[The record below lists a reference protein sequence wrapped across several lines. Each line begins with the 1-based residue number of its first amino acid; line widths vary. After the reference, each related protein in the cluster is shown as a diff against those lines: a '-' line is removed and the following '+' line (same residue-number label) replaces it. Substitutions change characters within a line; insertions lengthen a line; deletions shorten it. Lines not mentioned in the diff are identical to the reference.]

1 MGNPKSISHLL
12 GGLIMKSCDLPDT
25 QNNLDTRQIIIDRVG
40 IKDIAHPI
48 TYVDRDGN
56 KSPTVGNFTM
66 TVTLPENVKG
76 THMSRFIQILNE
88 GPCEFNSGNFSKII
102 EKVRDRLESD
112 TAHITLD
119 FPFFR
124 KKTAPSSGV
133 ESLMDYQV
141 TLDGSLEKG
150 KTEVMIKVVVPVT
163 SLCPCSKSISKYGA
177 HNQRSHITI
186 KARATVGKTLYLE
199 DLIDLAE
206 KKASCELYA
215 ILKREDEKVV
225 TERAYDNPAF
235 VEDLVRDIAVALN
248 ANDNISYYSLES
260 ENFESIHNHSAYAL
274 IENQK

>member
-1 MGNPKSISHLL
+1 
-12 GGLIMKSCDLPDT
+12 
-25 QNNLDTRQIIIDRVG
+25 
-40 IKDIAHPI
+40 
-48 TYVDRDGN
+48 
-56 KSPTVGNFTM
+56 
-66 TVTLPENVKG
+66 
-76 THMSRFIQILNE
+76 MSRFIEILND
-88 GPCEFNSGNFSKII
+88 GPCEFNSGNFDKII
-102 EKVRDRLESD
+102 NKVREKLESD

-124 KKTAPSSGV
+124 KKAAPSSGV
-133 ESLMDYQV
+133 ESMMDYQV
-141 TLDGSLEKG
+141 TLYGVLDKG
-150 KTEVMIKVVVPVT
+150 ESEVMMKVVVPVT

-186 KARATVGKTLYLE
+186 KAKVTKGKTLYIE

-206 KKASCELYA
+206 RKASCELYA

-235 VEDLVRDIAVALN
+235 VEDLVRDIAVELN
-248 ANDNISYYSLES
+248 SDEKISYYRLES

>member
-1 MGNPKSISHLL
+1 LGNPKSISHLL

>member
-1 MGNPKSISHLL
+1 M
-12 GGLIMKSCDLPDT
+12 
-25 QNNLDTRQIIIDRVG
+25 
-40 IKDIAHPI
+40 
-48 TYVDRDGN
+48 
-56 KSPTVGNFTM
+56 PTIGNFTM
-66 TVTLPENVKG
+66 TVTLPEHVKG
-76 THMSRFIQILNE
+76 THMSRFIEILND
-88 GPCEFNSGNFSKII
+88 GPCEFNSGNFDRII
-102 EKVRDRLESD
+102 EKVRDKLESD

-124 KKTAPSSGV
+124 KKAAPSSGV
-133 ESLMDYQV
+133 ESMMDYQV
-141 TLDGSLEKG
+141 TLYGILDKG
-150 KTEVMIKVVVPVT
+150 ESEVMMKVLVPVT

-186 KARATVGKTLYLE
+186 KAKVTKGKTLYIE

-206 KKASCELYA
+206 RKASCELYA

-235 VEDLVRDIAVALN
+235 VEDLVRDIAVELN
-248 ANDNISYYSLES
+248 NDEKISYYRLES

>member
-1 MGNPKSISHLL
+1 MGNSSSISHLL

-25 QNNLDTRQIIIDRVG
+25 QNNLDTRQIVIDRVG
-40 IKDIAHPI
+40 IKDISHPI

-88 GPCEFNSGNFSKII
+88 GPCEFNSGDFGKII
-102 EKVRDRLESD
+102 EKVRDRLESE
-112 TAHITLD
+112 TAYITVN

-124 KKTAPSSGV
+124 KKKAPSSGV

-141 TLDGSLEKG
+141 TLYGSLENG
-150 KTEVMIKVVVPVT
+150 VVEVMMKVVVPVT

-186 KARATVGKTLYLE
+186 KAKASTGKTLYLE

-248 ANDNISYYSLES
+248 ANKHISYYRLES

>member
-1 MGNPKSISHLL
+1 MSASN
-12 GGLIMKSCDLPDT
+12 LPDT
-25 QNNLDTRQIIIDRVG
+25 QNKVDTRQIVIDKVG
-40 IKDIAHPI
+40 IKDISHPI
-48 TYVDRDGN
+48 TYIDRDGN
-56 KSPTVGNFTM
+56 RMPTIGNFTM
-66 TVTLPENVKG
+66 TVTLPEDVKG
-76 THMSRFIQILNE
+76 THMSRFIEILNN
-88 GPCEFNSGNFSKII
+88 GPCEFNSANFDRII
-102 EKVRDRLESD
+102 DKVRERLDSD

-124 KKTAPSSGV
+124 KKQAPSSGV

-141 TLDGSLEKG
+141 TLYGVLDKG
-150 KTEVMIKVVVPVT
+150 ESEVMMKVVVPVT

-186 KARATVGKTLYLE
+186 KAKANKGQVLYIE

-206 KKASCELYA
+206 RKASCELYA
-215 ILKREDEKVV
+215 ILKRDDEKHV

-235 VEDLVRDIAVALN
+235 VEDLVRDIAVELN
-248 ANDNISYYSLES
+248 NDDRINYYRLES

>member
-1 MGNPKSISHLL
+1 MSAS
-12 GGLIMKSCDLPDT
+12 DLPDT
-25 QNNLDTRQIIIDRVG
+25 QNIKDTRQIVIDKVG
-40 IKDIAHPI
+40 IKDISHPI

-56 KSPTVGNFTM
+56 RAPTVGNFTM
-66 TVTLPENVKG
+66 TVTLPEHVKG

-88 GPCEFNSGNFSKII
+88 GPCEFTSDNFKKII
-102 EKVRDRLESD
+102 DKVRERLESD

-124 KKTAPSSGV
+124 KKKAPSSGV
-133 ESLMDYQV
+133 ESMMDYQV
-141 TLDGSLEKG
+141 TLYGMIDNGES
-150 KTEVMIKVVVPVT
+150 EVMMKVVVPVT

-186 KARATVGKTLYLE
+186 KAKATKGETLYIE

-206 KKASCELYA
+206 RKASCELYA
-215 ILKREDEKVV
+215 ILKRDDEKVV

-235 VEDLVRDIAVALN
+235 VEDLVRDIAVELN
-248 ANDNISYYSLES
+248 NDDKINYYRLES

>member
-1 MGNPKSISHLL
+1 MSAS
-12 GGLIMKSCDLPDT
+12 DLPDT
-25 QNNLDTRQIIIDRVG
+25 QNTKDTRQIVIDKVG
-40 IKDIAHPI
+40 IKDISHPI

-56 KSPTVGNFTM
+56 RAPTVGNFTM
-66 TVTLPENVKG
+66 TVTLPEHVKG

-88 GPCEFNSGNFSKII
+88 GPCEFTSDNFKKII
-102 EKVRDRLESD
+102 DKVRERLESD

-124 KKTAPSSGV
+124 KKKAPSSGV
-133 ESLMDYQV
+133 ESMMDYQV
-141 TLDGSLEKG
+141 TLYGMIDNGES
-150 KTEVMIKVVVPVT
+150 EVMMKVVVPVT

-186 KARATVGKTLYLE
+186 KAKATKGETLYIE

-206 KKASCELYA
+206 RKASCELYA
-215 ILKREDEKVV
+215 ILKRDDEKVV

-235 VEDLVRDIAVALN
+235 VEDLVRDIAVELN
-248 ANDNISYYSLES
+248 NDDKINYYRLES

>member
-1 MGNPKSISHLL
+1 MSASN
-12 GGLIMKSCDLPDT
+12 LPDT
-25 QNNLDTRQIIIDRVG
+25 QNIKDTRQIVIDKVG
-40 IKDIAHPI
+40 IKDISHPI

-56 KSPTVGNFTM
+56 RTPTVGNFTM
-66 TVTLPENVKG
+66 TVTLPEHVKG

-88 GPCEFNSGNFSKII
+88 GPCEFTSDNFKKII
-102 EKVRDRLESD
+102 DKVRERLESD

-124 KKTAPSSGV
+124 KKKAPSSGV
-133 ESLMDYQV
+133 ESMMDYQV
-141 TLDGSLEKG
+141 TLYGMIDNGES
-150 KTEVMIKVVVPVT
+150 EVMMKVVVPVT

-186 KARATVGKTLYLE
+186 KAKATKGETLYIE

-206 KKASCELYA
+206 RKASCELYA
-215 ILKREDEKVV
+215 ILKRDDEKVV

-235 VEDLVRDIAVALN
+235 VEDLVRDIAVELN
-248 ANDNISYYSLES
+248 NDDKINYYRLES